1 MLVSLCVIAFNEEN
15 FLEGL
20 FEDIK
25 NQTYNHKG
33 IELVLVNNGSEDKTE
48 EIMHCFAK
56 DNDFYAVKVINREKS
71 NQATGWNTAFLNA
84 SGDIIIKVD
93 AHAKIP
99 DDFVQASVNGINSG
113 EAVCGGGR
121 PNIPVQDKPWDNT
134 LLAAEECMFGGGFAR
149 YRNVQQSKQY
159 INSIYHGTYKAEVF
173 AKIGGFNEALG
184 RTEDNEFHHRL
195 TQAGYKI
202 CCMPDII
209 SYQYIRAN
217 LPKMIKQKYSNGYWI
232 GLTLKKYPKCL
243 SLFHFVP
250 MVFVLAL
257 LVCVAFAVF
266 GFKWFLLAM
275 AVLYLLFDI
284 YITANAFKSEK
295 RCAYFALLPFI
306 FPALHIS
313 YGIGTIVGIIHLPIP
328 KDNLNRAEER
338 IREVKSY
345 YMGRVDKK

>member
-1 MLVSLCVIAFNEEN
+1 MLVSLCVIAFNEED

-25 NQTYNHKG
+25 AQVYNHNG
-33 IELVLVNNGSEDKTE
+33 IELVLVNNGSNDKTK
-48 EIMHCFAK
+48 EIMERFAT
-56 DNDFYAVKVINREKS
+56 DNDFHSVKVVNREKG
-71 NQATGWNTAFLNA
+71 NQAAGWNTALLNA

-99 DDFVQASVNGINSG
+99 EDFVLASVNGINSG

-121 PNIPVQDKPWDNT
+121 PNLPVKDKPWDNT
-134 LLAAEECMFGGGFAR
+134 LLVAEECMFGGGFAR

-159 INSIYHGTYKAEVF
+159 INSIYHGAYKAEVF
-173 AKIGGFNEALG
+173 AKVGGFNEALG

-209 SYQYIRAN
+209 SYQYIRAS
-217 LPKMIKQKYSNGYWI
+217 LSSMLKQKYSNGFWI
-232 GLTLKKYPKCL
+232 GLTLKKYPRCL
-243 SLFHFVP
+243 SLFHLVP

-257 LVCVAFAVF
+257 LACILFALA
-266 GFKWFLLAM
+266 GFSLFLIMMTAM
-275 AVLYLLFDI
+275 YLLFDM
-284 YITANAFKSEK
+284 YITINALKSEK
-295 RCAYFALLPFI
+295 RCAYFAVLPFI
-306 FPALHIS
+306 FPALHIV
-313 YGIGTIVGIIHLPIP
+313 YGIGTIVGIIHLPIR
-328 KDNLNRAEER
+328 KDNLNRAMER

-345 YMGRVDKK
+345 YLERVDK

>member
-25 NQTYNHKG
+25 SQTYAHNG
-33 IELVLVNNGSEDKTE
+33 IELILVNNGSDDKTK
-48 EIMHCFAK
+48 EIMNHFAEN
-56 DNDFYAVKVINREKS
+56 NDFYAVKVIDREKS
-71 NQATGWNTAFLNA
+71 NQATGWNTALLNV

-99 DDFVQASVNGINSG
+99 SDFVQASVNGINSG

-121 PNIPVQDKPWDNT
+121 PNIPVKDKPWDNT
-134 LLAAEECMFGGGFAR
+134 LLLAEECMFGGGFAK
-149 YRNVQQSKQY
+149 YRNIQQSKQY
-159 INSIYHGTYKAEVF
+159 INSIYHGAYKAEVF
-173 AKIGGFNEALG
+173 AKVGGFNEALG
-184 RTEDNEFHHRL
+184 RTEDNEFHHRI

-209 SYQYIRAN
+209 SYQYIRAS
-217 LPKMIKQKYSNGYWI
+217 LSKMINQKFSNGYWI

-257 LVCVAFAVF
+257 LVCTAFAIL
-266 GFKWFLLAM
+266 GFSWFLLALAIM
-275 AVLYLLFDI
+275 YLLFDI
-284 YITANAFKSEK
+284 YITTNAFKSEK
-295 RCAYFALLPFI
+295 RCAYFAVLPLI
-306 FPALHIS
+306 FPALHIA
-313 YGIGTIVGIIHLPIP
+313 YGVGTIFGIIHLPIR
-328 KDNLNRAEER
+328 KDNLKKAEER
-338 IREVKSY
+338 IREVKNY
-345 YMGRVDKK
+345 YLKKECK